1 MSTYYIVC
9 RKKRNNPRMDV
20 RICELKCSM
29 KEECVEFKA
38 SGKNGISEQSAT
50 SNMNAESVELEAA

>member
-1 MSTYYIVC
+1 MPVYIVC

-29 KEECVEFKA
+29 KEECVEFKTI
-38 SGKNGISEQSAT
+38 GKNRVSEQSAP
-50 SNMNAESVELEAA
+50 SNPDPESVELEAA

>member
-1 MSTYYIVC
+1 MPAYIVC
-9 RKKRNNPRMDV
+9 RKKRNNPRIDV

-38 SGKNGISEQSAT
+38 NGKNGISEQS
-50 SNMNAESVELEAA
+50 SNTGAETVELEAA